1 MTRTRRGNWDRDY
14 TTAMTGG
21 MPDER
26 RRLLIDRGILPEEN
40 NENGRE
46 YIISCDVAEPTIE
59 FPSWE
64 ELVRA
69 TRHSCNNYNEVNR
82 HVIRGGRI
90 NTSIISYDE
99 AYSFKHIKPYNYKPD
114 KFNFNKIY
122 GSDDMNPYL
131 GVELEVDK
139 AGENDD
145 NAKMVIDTL
154 GDNNVY
160 CVHDGSLTDGFE
172 IVTHPCTLDY
182 HLNTDYEKIFKK
194 LIKLGYKSH
203 DTTTCGLHIHFNK
216 NYFGESKT
224 IQDLCITKLL
234 YLFEKYWDNIA
245 KFSRRDNNN
254 YASRYGIEENDSMFE
269 VLYKAKAAKDS
280 FNGRY
285 RSINLKN
292 EDTVEIRVFKGTLKY
307 NTFIATLQFVDKLIK
322 MCRELG
328 LEDIQLITWEDITK
342 DVDKE
347 LGQYLKERK
356 LI

>member
-99 AYSFKHIKPYNYKPD
+99 AYSFKHIRPYNYKPD

-131 GVELEVDK
+131 GVELEV
-139 AGENDD
+139 
-145 NAKMVIDTL
+145 
-154 GDNNVY
+154 
-160 CVHDGSLTDGFE
+160 E
-172 IVTHPCTLDY
+172 I
-182 HLNTDYEKIFKK
+182 
-194 LIKLGYKSH
+194 
-203 DTTTCGLHIHFNK
+203 
-216 NYFGESKT
+216 
-224 IQDLCITKLL
+224 
-234 YLFEKYWDNIA
+234 
-245 KFSRRDNNN
+245 
-254 YASRYGIEENDSMFE
+254 
-269 VLYKAKAAKDS
+269 
-280 FNGRY
+280 GRAH
-285 RSINLKN
+285 
-292 EDTVEIRVFKGTLKY
+292 V
-307 NTFIATLQFVDKLIK
+307 
-322 MCRELG
+322 
-328 LEDIQLITWEDITK
+328 
-342 DVDKE
+342 
-347 LGQYLKERK
+347 
-356 LI
+356 